1 MKTLTLSQLSDIIEA
16 SLEKALPTTYW
27 VVAEIASMSEKSGHL
42 YLDLVEKGER
52 GLMVARQRATC
63 WQNRQQMLQIYFE
76 QETGTRLQ
84 AGLQVL
90 VEVEVHFHSVYGLS
104 LNIVNI
110 DPRFTVGDLARQRQ
124 ETILRLKKDG
134 VLEMQQGL
142 VLPTI
147 VRRLAVISAV
157 GAAGYGD
164 FCDQLNESSYTF
176 HTTLFEAVMQGENA
190 EQSII
195 AALQQIYD
203 QTEEGIHYDAV
214 IIIRG
219 GGATTDLS
227 CFDQYTLCAL
237 CAQFPLPIITGIGH
251 TRDVSVL
258 DLVSHL
264 ALKTPTAVAAWLIKR
279 LDGQATLIDE
289 LRMRLKQTAQRQIML
304 RQHRIDLLR
313 QRLESCSPERIYR
326 LGYTLLTANGKV
338 VRSVQDVQKGQTITS
353 HLLDGQIQS
362 IVQ

>member
-1 MKTLTLSQLSDIIEA
+1 MNTLTLSQLSDLIELTITE
-16 SLEKALPTTYW
+16 SMPDTYW
-27 VVAEIASMSEKSGHL
+27 VVAEIASLSEKGGHL
-42 YLDLVEKGER
+42 YLDLVEKGDR

-63 WQNRQQMLQIYFE
+63 WQNRQQLLQAYFQ

-84 AGLQVL
+84 TGMQIL
-90 VEVEVHFHSVYGLS
+90 VEVEIHFHAVYGLS

-124 ETILRLKKDG
+124 ETILRLQKDG
-134 VLEMQQGL
+134 VLDMQQAL

-147 VRRLAVISAV
+147 TRRLAVISAA
-157 GAAGYGD
+157 GAAGYDD
-164 FCDQLNESSYTF
+164 FCQQLNESPYHFS
-176 HTTLFEAVMQGENA
+176 TTLFQAVMQGENA

-195 AALQQIYD
+195 NALQQIYD
-203 QTEEGIHYDAV
+203 QTEEGDLYDAV

-219 GGATTDLS
+219 GGASTDLT

-264 ALKTPTAVAAWLIKR
+264 ALKTPTAVASWLIKR
-279 LDGQATLIDE
+279 LDSQTTHIDE
-289 LRMRLKQTAQRQIML
+289 LRLRLRQTAQRQIML
-304 RQHRIDLLR
+304 RQHHIDLLR
-313 QRLESCSPERIYR
+313 QRLAACSPERIYR
-326 LGYTLLTANGKV
+326 MGYTLLTANGKV
-338 VRSVQDVQKGQTITS
+338 VRSVQDVAKGQTLTS
-353 HLLDGQIQS
+353 HLIDGTIQS
-362 IVQ
+362 VVQ

>member
-1 MKTLTLSQLSDIIEA
+1 MNTLTLSQLSELI
-16 SLEKALPTTYW
+16 EKAVTTALPDTYW

-63 WQNRQQMLQIYFE
+63 WQNRQQLLQAYFR
-76 QETGTRLQ
+76 QETGTSLH

-90 VEVEVHFHSVYGLS
+90 LEVEVHCHAVYGLS

-110 DPRFTVGDLARQRQ
+110 DPRFTVGDMARQRQ
-124 ETILRLKKDG
+124 QTILRLEQDG
-134 VLEMQQGL
+134 VLDMQQAL

-157 GAAGYGD
+157 GAAGYED
-164 FCDQLNESSYTF
+164 FCRQLNESPYAF
-176 HTTLFEAVMQGENA
+176 LTTLFEAVMQGDNA

-195 AALQQIYD
+195 SALEAIYNQEQQF
-203 QTEEGIHYDAV
+203 DAV
-214 IIIRG
+214 VIIRG
-219 GGATTDLS
+219 GGASTDLS

-264 ALKTPTAVAAWLIKR
+264 ALKTPTAVASWLIKR
-279 LDGQATLIDE
+279 LDSQSIRIDE
-289 LRMRLKQTAQRQIML
+289 LRQRLRLTAQRQIML

-313 QRLESCSPERIYR
+313 QRLEACSPERIYR
-326 LGYTLLTANGKV
+326 MGYTLLTANGKV
-338 VRSVQDVQKGQTITS
+338 VRSVHQVEAGQRITS
-353 HLLDGQIQS
+353 HLMDGTIES

>member
-1 MKTLTLSQLSDIIEA
+1 MNTLTLSQLSDLIETTI
-16 SLEKALPTTYW
+16 ENALPATYW
-27 VVAEIASMSEKSGHL
+27 VTAEIASLSEKGGHL
-42 YLDLVEKGER
+42 YLDLVEKGDR

-63 WQNRQQMLQIYFE
+63 WQNRQQLIQTYFL

-90 VEVEVHFHSVYGLS
+90 LEVEIRFHAVYGLS
-104 LNIVNI
+104 LNIINI
-110 DPRFTVGDLARQRQ
+110 DPRFTVGDLSRQRQ
-124 ETILRLKKDG
+124 ETILRLEKDG
-134 VLEMQQGL
+134 VLDMQQAL
-142 VLPTI
+142 PLPTLL
-147 VRRLAVISAV
+147 RSLAVISAPA
-157 GAAGYGD
+157 AAGYED
-164 FCDQLNESSYTF
+164 FCRQLNESSYRF
-176 HTTLFEAVMQGENA
+176 SITLFPAIMQGDSA

-195 AALQQIYD
+195 NALQAVYD
-203 QTEEGIHYDAV
+203 QTEAGTVFDAV

-237 CAQFPLPIITGIGH
+237 CAQFPLPVITGIGH

-264 ALKTPTAVAAWLIKR
+264 ALKTPTAVASWLVKR
-279 LDGQATLIDE
+279 MDEQAMMIDTL
-289 LRMRLKQTAQRQIML
+289 RQRLSQTAQRQILL

-313 QRLESCSPERIYR
+313 QRLEACSPERIYR
-326 LGYTLLTANGKV
+326 MGYSLLTANGKV
-338 VRSVQDVQKGQTITS
+338 VRSVQELRPGQYITT
-353 HLLDGQIQS
+353 HLSDGEITS

>member
-27 VVAEIASMSEKSGHL
+27 VVAEIASLSEKSGHL

-164 FCDQLNESSYTF
+164 FCEQLNESSYTF

-237 CAQFPLPIITGIGH
+237 CAQFPP
-251 TRDVSVL
+251 
-258 DLVSHL
+258 
-264 ALKTPTAVAAWLIKR
+264 VAAWLIKR